1 MSTRI
6 AEASKQVEAE
16 VLKYRLVPSTRL
28 LVILMTGLGAGTV
41 MINRYNVS
49 IAVVCMV
56 ADVEPPSVSIRDD
69 PWNASHPREQMGGTG
84 NASSTAGLKEGQGE
98 FHWDK
103 TFQGLLLS
111 SYFYGYT
118 AALAPGGWVADRLP
132 AQLVLMFGVVTQA
145 VATLLFPIVA
155 RTKDYLLLALRAAQ
169 GFTCSV
175 VLPASVVLIRNW
187 SIPDEYSTLFSIAWS
202 LQYIFAGFS
211 FPISSSLCE
220 YGGWPFVFYVT
231 GALPLAWVL
240 VAWFLVP
247 TCPDESR
254 LCSEDEQRFLTS
266 HRLCR
271 VATIKSLSDK
281 QVKPVPTP
289 LLAIVTNRQVL
300 IIVGTFFF
308 YHWFYYSLNITLP
321 TFLKETMNVDLTENG
336 LLSGLPTLFSSIG
349 VVLGGRLLQYLTTRW
364 QFSRTTS
371 RKLIASFAMLVPAG
385 LLGAMLVLP
394 SGNTYT
400 TMALICL
407 SNAIIVLN
415 VSGGPL
421 SAGPDLGP
429 QFAGVIWGLAG
440 SVGNL
445 TGVLTPMVAAAMT
458 PHKTL
463 LEWRYF
469 FLIAVVFLVAM
480 DFVIVLFWKSELQP
494 FARTDDTP
502 PQPSVRS
509 HEDDPHEDSPQIS
522 CSDDV

>member
-1 MSTRI
+1 MMQ
-6 AEASKQVEAE
+6 AQL
-16 VLKYRLVPSTRL
+16 VLMFTCVCRRLPAQLVLMFTCVCRRL
-28 LVILMTGLGAGTV
+28 PAQLVLMFT
-41 MINRYNVS
+41 Y
-49 IAVVCMV
+49 VC
-56 ADVEPPSVSIRDD
+56 R
-69 PWNASHPREQMGGTG
+69 
-84 NASSTAGLKEGQGE
+84 
-98 FHWDK
+98 
-103 TFQGLLLS
+103 
-111 SYFYGYT
+111 
-118 AALAPGGWVADRLP
+118 RLP

-145 VATLLFPIVA
+145 VATLLFPAAA
-155 RTKDYLLLALRAAQ
+155 RCNDYLLIALRVAQ

-202 LQYIFAGFS
+202 LHYIFSGLS
-211 FPISSSLCE
+211 YPISSSLCE

-231 GALPLAWVL
+231 VWALL
-240 VAWFLVP
+240 AWFLVP
-247 TCPDESR
+247 SCPDESR
-254 LCSEDEQRFLTS
+254 LCSEEEQKFLTS

-271 VATIKSLSDK
+271 VATMKSLSDK
-281 QVKPVPTP
+281 QVKPARTP
-289 LLAIVTNRQVL
+289 LLAIATNRQVL
-300 IIVGTFFF
+300 IIVGAFFV
-308 YHWFYYSLNITLP
+308 YHWFFYSLNITLP

-336 LLSGLPTLFSSIG
+336 SLSGLPIMSMSVGVLF
-349 VVLGGRLLQYLTTRW
+349 GGRLLQYLITEL
-364 QFSRTTS
+364 QFGRTSS
-371 RKLIASFAMLVPAG
+371 RKQMSTFAMLVPAG
-385 LLGAMLVLP
+385 LLGVILVLP
-394 SGNTYT
+394 PGSTYT

-407 SNAIIVLN
+407 SNAIFVLN
-415 VSGGPL
+415 VSGGLL

-440 SVGNL
+440 SVGSL

-469 FLIAVVFLVAM
+469 FLIAVVLLVAM